1 MAEIDLRSLASN
13 AKLTRKEIVVVD
25 YLLDNGNTACFMST
39 AELARKLETSSTTI
53 NRTAK
58 ALGYD
63 SFNDLQKEIQDSVSQ
78 QVTFAQSILV
88 SPLERLSHHLSENHS
103 EKFMSDFSELIAD
116 NIKSAFQKN
125 NHETLDTAIE
135 ILINSKTKF
144 ISGQRP
150 TVFLAERLAYL
161 MRIMLPGVIAV
172 TDNNYYEKVLDIGKD
187 DCFFI
192 IDFNQ
197 YSKNALQQLEYA
209 KTTGTK
215 IILLTDKS
223 TAPLA
228 RFADVLLVV
237 DVFNLSFFNCGL
249 APLFL
254 LEFLCLRIAARMNDT
269 VKERLKLLTPYFESH
284 HLAH

>member
-63 SFNDLQKEIQDSVSQ
+63 SFNDLQKEIQDSVSR
-78 QVTFAQSILV
+78 QVIFAQSILV
-88 SPLERLSHHLSENHS
+88 SPLERLSHHLSANHT

-125 NHETLDTAIE
+125 NPEALDLAID
-135 ILINSKTKF
+135 ILIKSKTKF

-150 TVFLAERLAYL
+150 TVFLAERFAYL

-172 TDNNYYEKVLDIGKD
+172 TDSNYYEKIIDIGKD

-215 IILLTDKS
+215 IIVLTDKS

>member
-1 MAEIDLRSLASN
+1 MAEIDLRLLASN
-13 AKLTRKEIVVVD
+13 AKLTRKEILVVD
-25 YLLDNGNTACFMST
+25 YLLDNGNTSCFLST

-58 ALGYD
+58 ALGYG
-63 SFNDLQKEIQDSVSQ
+63 SFNDLQKEIQNSVSQ
-78 QVTFAQSILV
+78 RAKFAQSILV

-103 EKFMSDFSELIAD
+103 EKFMSDFSELIAE
-116 NIKSAFQKN
+116 NIKSSFQKN
-125 NHETLDTAIE
+125 STETLDMAID
-135 ILINSKTKF
+135 ILVNSKTKF

-150 TVFLAERLAYL
+150 TVFLAERFSYI

-172 TDNNYYEKVLDIGKD
+172 TDSNYYEKIIDIGKD

-215 IILLTDKS
+215 IILLTDRT
-223 TAPLA
+223 TAPLS

-269 VKERLKLLTPYFESH
+269 VKERLKLLTPYFDSH

>member
-63 SFNDLQKEIQDSVSQ
+63 SFNDLQKEIQDSVSR
-78 QVTFAQSILV
+78 QVIFAQSILV
-88 SPLERLSHHLSENHS
+88 SPLERLSHHLSANHT

-125 NHETLDTAIE
+125 NPEALDLAID
-135 ILINSKTKF
+135 ILIKSKTKF

-150 TVFLAERLAYL
+150 TVFLAERFAYL

-172 TDNNYYEKVLDIGKD
+172 TDSNYYEKIIDIGKD

-215 IILLTDKS
+215 IIVLTDKR

>member
-1 MAEIDLRSLASN
+1 MAEIDLRSLVSN
-13 AKLTRKEIVVVD
+13 AKLTRKEIVVAD
-25 YLLDNGNTACFMST
+25 YLLDNGNTACFMSA
-39 AELARKLETSSTTI
+39 AELARKLDTSSTTI

-63 SFNDLQKEIQDSVSQ
+63 SFNELQKEIQDSVSR
-78 QVTFAQSILV
+78 QVIFAQSILV

-125 NHETLDTAIE
+125 NSEALDLAID
-135 ILINSKTKF
+135 ILIKSKTKF

-150 TVFLAERLAYL
+150 TVFLAERFSYL

-172 TDNNYYEKVLDIGKD
+172 TDNNYYEKILDIGKD

>member
-63 SFNDLQKEIQDSVSQ
+63 SFNELQKEIQDSVSR
-78 QVTFAQSILV
+78 QVIFAQSILV

-125 NHETLDTAIE
+125 NHETLDTAID

-172 TDNNYYEKVLDIGKD
+172 TDNNYYEKILDIGKD

>member
-1 MAEIDLRSLASN
+1 MAEIDLRSLVSN
-13 AKLTRKEIVVVD
+13 AKLTRKEIVVAE
-25 YLLDNGNTACFMST
+25 YLLDNGNAACFMSA
-39 AELARKLETSSTTI
+39 AELARKLETSSTTV

-63 SFNDLQKEIQDSVSQ
+63 SFNELQKEIQDSVTKQ
-78 QVTFAQSILV
+78 AKFAQSILV
-88 SPLERLSHHLSENHS
+88 SPLERLSHHLSTNHS

-125 NHETLDTAIE
+125 SAETLDTAIE
-135 ILINSKTKF
+135 ILINSKTKY

-150 TVFLAERLAYL
+150 TVFLAERFSYL
-161 MRIMLPGVIAV
+161 MRIMLPGVTAV
-172 TDNNYYEKVLDIGKD
+172 TDSNYYEKIIDIGKD

-209 KTTGTK
+209 KTTGAK
-215 IILLTDKS
+215 IILLTDRS

-228 RFADVLLVV
+228 RFADILLVV

-254 LEFLCLRIAARMNDT
+254 LEFLCLRIASRVNDT
-269 VKERLKLLTPYFESH
+269 VKERLKVLAPYFDSH